1 MKVAFRYFLY
11 SVVFFITIFIVLQLH
26 RLLKQHTAET
36 YNFIPMIIYAPLL
49 YIIIGILLGLPTIL
63 KENSKSGRW
72 AFKLEKLVFVGVPAL
87 YIALYPLI
95 YAKARIL
102 MLLPNYISTV
112 LLSSEIY
119 LVAALIFGYIL
130 ITVLEKKNIE
140 HPEVQTNV

>member
-1 MKVAFRYFLY
+1 M
-11 SVVFFITIFIVLQLH
+11 VLQLQ

-102 MLLPNYISTV
+102 MLPNYISTV

-130 ITVLEKKNIE
+130 ITVLEKKSIE
-140 HPEVQTNV
+140 HSEVQTNV

>member
-11 SVVFFITIFIVLQLH
+11 SVGFFITIFIVLQLQ
-26 RLLKQHTAET
+26 RLLKQHAAET

-87 YIALYPLI
+87 YFALYPLI

-102 MLLPNYISTV
+102 MLPNYIGTV

>member
-1 MKVAFRYFLY
+1 M
-11 SVVFFITIFIVLQLH
+11 
-26 RLLKQHTAET
+26 LKQHAAET
-36 YNFIPMIIYAPLL
+36 YNFISYIICAPLL

-95 YAKARIL
+95 YAKAHIL
-102 MLLPNYISTV
+102 MLPNYMSTV

-119 LVAALIFGYIL
+119 FIAALIFGYIL
-130 ITVLEKKNIE
+130 ITALEKKPKEQPDIQ
-140 HPEVQTNV
+140 VNV

>member
-1 MKVAFRYFLY
+1 MKVAYRYFLY
-11 SVVFFITIFIVLQLH
+11 SVGFFITIFIVLQLQQ
-26 RLLKQHTAET
+26 LLKQHTAET

-49 YIIIGILLGLPTIL
+49 YIIIGIILGLPTIL

-102 MLLPNYISTV
+102 MLPNYISTV

-140 HPEVQTNV
+140 HPGVQTNV